1 MNPGR
6 WIVCAIL
13 AFAVAV
19 ACATASP
26 RATTIEYGFAH
37 TIAATAIEYGL

>member
-1 MNPGR
+1 MNPRR
-6 WIVCAIL
+6 WIVRAIL
-13 AFAVAV
+13 AVVVAV

-26 RATTIEYGFAH
+26 RAATIEHGSAH